1 MQLREVGKLAVY
13 PWKMQWLQRPSCWD
27 LPQVE
32 VFTAEAALC
41 QWVSPSGVDGPL
53 LWAPF
58 LWQGLIAWWGTTL
71 HWQGH
76 PGGYLVAHMELLLCR
91 GI

>member
-13 PWKMQWLQRPSCWD
+13 PWEMQWLQRPSCWD
-27 LPQVE
+27 LPRVD
-32 VFTAEAALC
+32 VFTVEAALC
-41 QWVSPSGVDGPL
+41 HWVFPSGVDGPL

-58 LWQGLIAWWGTTL
+58 LWQGLITCGVQSPTV
-71 HWQGH
+71 GH